1 MTADAQRRRT
11 FWQILLFAAGLLVLT
26 VISAG
31 SVYLVNKARDDSKW
45 VVHTIEAENQI
56 NALLLEIRRAE
67 SAARGYLLTQGTD
80 SRSSMTR
87 PWRPSSPLSTS
98 SRA

>member
-1 MTADAQRRRT
+1 MTADAQRRRA

-31 SVYLVNKARDDSKW
+31 SVCLVNKARDDSNW

-67 SAARGYLLTQGTD
+67 SAARGYLLTQAAGFPG
-80 SRSSMTR
+80 R
-87 PWRPSSPLSTS
+87 P
-98 SRA
+98 